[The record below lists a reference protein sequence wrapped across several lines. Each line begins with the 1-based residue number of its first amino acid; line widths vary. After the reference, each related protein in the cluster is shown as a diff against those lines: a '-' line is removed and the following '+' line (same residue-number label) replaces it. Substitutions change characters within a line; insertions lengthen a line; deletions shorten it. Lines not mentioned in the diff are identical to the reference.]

1 MKKTYFAPATDVLQ
15 FETEQMIAATND
27 MGFNTELDNSNTVS
41 ADDILD
47 KKSVDVWGDEN

>member
-15 FETEQMIAATND
+15 FETEQMIAATTD
-27 MGFNTELDNSNTVS
+27 MGFNSELDNSNTVS

>member
-15 FETEQMIAATND
+15 FETEQMIAATTD
-27 MGFNTELDNSNTVS
+27 MGFNSELDNSNTVS

-47 KKSVDVWGDEN
+47 KKSVDVWDDEN

>member
-15 FETEQMIAATND
+15 FETEQMIAATTD
-27 MGFNTELDNSNTVS
+27 MGFNSELDNSNTVS

-47 KKSVDVWGDEN
+47 KKSVDVWDEEN

>member
-47 KKSVDVWGDEN
+47 KKSVDVWDDEN

>member
-1 MKKTYFAPATDVLQ
+1 MKKTYFAPATEVLQ
-15 FETEQMIAATND
+15 FETEQMIAATTD
-27 MGFNTELDNSNTVS
+27 MGFNSELDNSNTVS